1 MDNKALLDALAQIPD
16 LIKAAETYKATSE
29 RIIST
34 LAEAVKKR
42 PQAVIPEEELEKTKK
57 AIQET
62 RCAQPDITLISREL
76 ARRISEDVSDAIK
89 PALRTAA
96 AEALRA
102 ESVNVEHSHVIERNL
117 WSIVDE
123 KMKKK
128 VRILW
133 IIIIVLFGAIG
144 ISAISFFNSETHWG
158 QEFYELYSSKY
169 ITADEK
175 AALER
180 SVGYTG
186 VLPLGYY
193 EDPVAARAQL
203 KRNKD
208 ILKMREKEAKKNK
221 GKFSTDEPIR
231 TK

>member
-1 MDNKALLDALAQIPD
+1 MDNKALLDALEQIPN
-16 LIKAAETYKATSE
+16 LINAAQTYKATSD
-29 RIIST
+29 RIITT

-42 PQAVIPEEELEKTKK
+42 PQAILPAEELEKIKEVIKT
-57 AIQET
+57 T
-62 RCAQPDITLISREL
+62 PCAKPDINLISREL
-76 ARRISEDVSDAIK
+76 ARRIYDDVAAAIK
-89 PALRTAA
+89 PAVRNAA
-96 AEALRA
+96 IEALKA
-102 ESVNVEHSHVIERNL
+102 ESVTVEHSHVIERNL
-117 WSIVDE
+117 RSIVEE

-221 GKFSTDEPIR
+221 GKFSTDEPIQ

>member
-76 ARRISEDVSDAIK
+76 AWRISEDVSDAIK

-221 GKFSTDEPIR
+221 GKFSTDEPIQ

>member
-1 MDNKALLDALAQIPD
+1 MDNKALLDALEQIPN
-16 LIKAAETYKATSE
+16 LINAAQTYKATSD
-29 RIIST
+29 RIITT

-42 PQAVIPEEELEKTKK
+42 PQAILPAEELEKIKK

-221 GKFSTDEPIR
+221 GKFSTDEPIQ

>member
-1 MDNKALLDALAQIPD
+1 MDNKALLDALEQIPN
-16 LIKAAETYKATSE
+16 LINAAQTYKATSD
-29 RIIST
+29 RIITT

-42 PQAVIPEEELEKTKK
+42 PQAILPAEELEKIKEVIKT
-57 AIQET
+57 T
-62 RCAQPDITLISREL
+62 PCAKPDINLISREL
-76 ARRISEDVSDAIK
+76 ARRIYDDVAAAVK
-89 PALRTAA
+89 PAVRNAA
-96 AEALRA
+96 IEALKA
-102 ESVNVEHSHVIERNL
+102 ESVTVEHSHVIERNL
-117 WSIVDE
+117 RSIVEE

-221 GKFSTDEPIR
+221 GKFSTDEPIQ